1 MKPLRPALRW
11 LCAVLLPAWLLLC
24 PGARA
29 LAPDKAFFHYVRD
42 TWSIEDGLPQI
53 TAITLAQ
60 DHAGYLWVGT
70 QGGLARFDG
79 TRFTVFTPQQQP
91 ALPGVWVRALLV
103 DRRGR
108 LWIGTYKGLSV
119 YAGGRFTAIPATDR
133 ARWPELDILAL
144 TEQADGAIVA
154 ATPEGVFRLA
164 DDHLAP
170 APGPRPA
177 LSLLPDGA
185 SLWVGTTGAA
195 VRVRGTQQA
204 RLPLPD
210 GAGGAALN
218 HLVAAQ
224 GRLWA
229 GTSQGLFA
237 FGEGG
242 WAPVATGT
250 AFDQSPVNAMLSDH
264 DRNLW
269 VAGSAGLARF
279 REGGL
284 DEFVPDRQPGAFR
297 QVISMLEDREGN
309 LWLGSQLDGIA
320 RLWDGWTRR
329 YSTGE
334 GLLDPIVWSLSP
346 DPDGRVWVGTS
357 DGLSVLEGGRFR
369 QVVPGATLPHP
380 TAYNLLAEA
389 DRVWIGT
396 RRGLA
401 LWRNGR
407 LERPPEFAPMAAAQ
421 INGIVR
427 APDGSLWFPTSD
439 GLFHWHDGTLQRYAQ
454 AQGLKDPRVRVI
466 AFDPDGRMLLGTQ
479 SGLYA
484 LQDGRTTTV
493 SGAGLPPDLDIS
505 AVYVLRDGRIAVG
518 SLDEHLFVQAGG
530 RWHQLGPEQGLPG
543 NAPFFMTEDA
553 HWLWAAGIRGIERI
567 PLADLPRAEDATTRP
582 VHGEMVLNERGDPNA
597 GQQGACCNGAGMSKG
612 FAREGVLW
620 LPSRDGVVAFDTT
633 AIHKN
638 PVPPPVAI
646 EGLRTP
652 SGWRALAGAEGRL
665 ALPADARDLGFAFTA
680 LSFQDP
686 RSVQLRYRLLGYD
699 QAWHRLDDPSR
710 RSVNYTNLPPG
721 DYTFEVIGA
730 NNAGVWN
737 PRPALLRFSIR
748 PYFEETWLFRAL
760 LGALALVVLYA
771 GYRWQQL
778 RHARQ
783 RAQLEAQVQ
792 ARTLELHAANARL
805 EMASQTDPLTGL
817 RNRRYLANQIP
828 ADLAYYD
835 RQRTRRAEYDHV
847 LVFALV
853 DLDHFKHVNDL
864 HGHRAGD
871 QVLLQV
877 AQVLGA
883 LARTSDYLARWGG
896 EEFLLVFRPMA
907 GRHLE
912 ALGERIRE
920 CIALHSFDIGTGEP
934 LRLTCSVGLA
944 EYPLFQEA
952 QHGVGWEEIVE
963 LADAAMYWVKQHGR
977 DGWAALRPTEFTDR
991 AALIRDLHGGAQAL
1005 LHGARLQLLT
1015 SRPLPA
1021 AEAP

>member
-11 LCAVLLPAWLLLC
+11 LYAVLLPAWLLLC
-24 PGARA
+24 PAARA
-29 LAPDKAFFHYVRD
+29 LAPDKAFSHYVLD

-53 TAITLAQ
+53 TAIALAQ
-60 DHAGYLWVGT
+60 DRTGYLWVGT
-70 QGGLARFDG
+70 QSGLARFDG
-79 TRFTVFTPQQQP
+79 VRFTTFTPRLEP
-91 ALPGVWVRALLV
+91 ALPGIWIRSLLV
-103 DRRGR
+103 DRHGR
-108 LWIGTYKGLSV
+108 LWIGTYKGLTL
-119 YAGGRFTAIPATDR
+119 YADGRFSAVRAGDT

-144 TEQADGAIVA
+144 AELADGGIVA
-154 ATPEGVFRLA
+154 ATPEGLFRVG
-164 DDHLAP
+164 DGHLLP
-170 APGPRPA
+170 APGPKPA
-177 LSLLPDGA
+177 LSLLPAGA
-185 SLWVGTTGAA
+185 DLWVGTTGAV
-195 VRVRGTQQA
+195 VRVRGGRLA
-204 RLPLPD
+204 ALPLP
-210 GAGGAALN
+210 GSAGGVAVN
-218 HLVAAQ
+218 RLVAAQ

-229 GTSQGLFA
+229 GTSQGLYAFA
-237 FGEGG
+237 DG
-242 WAPVATGT
+242 WKAVATGT
-250 AFDQSPVNAMLSDH
+250 VFDQAPVNAMLADRDH
-264 DRNLW
+264 NLW
-269 VAGSAGLARF
+269 VAGSSGLARF
-279 REGGL
+279 RDGAL
-284 DEFVPDRQPGAFR
+284 AEFVPDLQLGGFR
-297 QVISMLEDREGN
+297 QVIAMLEDREGN
-309 LWLGSQLDGIA
+309 LWLGSQLDGIG
-320 RLWDGWTRR
+320 RLWNGWTRR

-334 GLLDPIVWSLSP
+334 GLRDPIVWSLSP
-346 DPDGRVWVGTS
+346 GPDGRLWVGGS
-357 DGLSVLEGGRFR
+357 DGLSVLENGRFR
-369 QVVPGATLPHP
+369 QVVPGAALPHP
-380 TAYNLLAEA
+380 QAYNLLAEA

-401 LWRNGR
+401 VWRDGR
-407 LERPPEFAPMAAAQ
+407 LALPPEFAPMGAAQ

-427 APDGSLWFPTSD
+427 AADGSLWFPTSD
-439 GLFHWHDGTLQRYAQ
+439 GLFHWHDGVLQRYGQ

-466 AFDPDGRMLLGTQ
+466 AFDHRGRMLLGTQ

-484 LQDGRTTTV
+484 LQDGRAMPLAD
-493 SGAGLPPDLDIS
+493 AGLPADLDIS
-505 AVYVLRDGRIAVG
+505 AVYVLRDGRITVG

-530 RWHQLGPEQGLPG
+530 RWYQLGPEQGMPG
-543 NAPFFMTEDA
+543 NAPFFMTEDRR
-553 HWLWAAGIRGIERI
+553 WLWAAGIRGIERL
-567 PLADLPRAEDATTRP
+567 PLADLPRAGDAATRR

-612 FAREGVLW
+612 FARDGVLW

-638 PVPPPVAI
+638 PVPPPVVI
-646 EGLRTP
+646 ERLHTPAGWRELPP
-652 SGWRALAGAEGRL
+652 SGAAL
-665 ALPADARDLGFAFTA
+665 ALPADARDLGFEFSA

-686 RSVQLRYRLLGYD
+686 RSVQLRYRLRGYD
-699 QAWHRLDDPSR
+699 QDWHRLDDPRR
-710 RSVNYTNLPPG
+710 RSANYTNLPPG

-748 PYFEETWLFRAL
+748 PYFQETWLFRAL
-760 LGALALVVLYA
+760 LGALAVVVLYA

-783 RAQLEAQVQ
+783 RTQLEAQVQ
-792 ARTLELHAANARL
+792 SRTVELHAANARL

-835 RQRTRRAEYDHV
+835 RQRTRRAEYDQV

-853 DLDHFKHVNDL
+853 DVDHFKRVNDEF
-864 HGHRAGD
+864 GHRAGD

-883 LARTSDYLARWGG
+883 LARSSDYLARWGG
-896 EEFLLVFRPMA
+896 EEFLLVFRPMG

-920 CIALHSFDIGTGEP
+920 CIARHPFDIGTGEP

-944 EYPLFQEA
+944 EYPLFHEA

-977 DGWAALRPTEFTDR
+977 DGWAALRPSEFTDR
-991 AALIRDLHGGAQAL
+991 AALIRDLHGGAHAL
-1005 LHGARLQLLT
+1005 MHGARLQLLT
-1015 SRPLPA
+1015 SRPMPS
-1021 AEAP
+1021 AEVP